1 VRGQFVDRLD
11 GAPQRAVHGDDDG
24 HDALCVVRR
33 DHLVAA
39 RPVVCTLPAW
49 HSTARGRLQDV
60 ADGVEGLS
68 RLIAVVT

>member
-11 GAPQRAVHGDDDG
+11 GAPQWAVHGDDDG

-33 DHLVAA
+33 GHLAA
-39 RPVVCTLPAW
+39 AC
-49 HSTARGRLQDV
+49 TARGCLQDISSSI
-60 ADGVEGLS
+60 EGLS